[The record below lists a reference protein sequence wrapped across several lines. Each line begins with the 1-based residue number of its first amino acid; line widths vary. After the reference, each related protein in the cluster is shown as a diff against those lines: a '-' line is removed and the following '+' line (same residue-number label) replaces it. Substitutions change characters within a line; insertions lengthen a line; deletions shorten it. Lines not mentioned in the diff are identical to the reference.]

1 MGRRTI
7 SKKNRKFGVWQRRQT
22 NKAGLPYSKA
32 SIKER
37 ALAAFHKEHVWVG
50 SYPDARWVSIDEE
63 E

>member
-1 MGRRTI
+1 M
-7 SKKNRKFGVWQRRQT
+7 SKMNRKFGVFQRRE
-22 NKAGLPYSKA
+22 KKVGFPYSKA

-37 ALAAFHKEHVWVG
+37 ALAAFHKQHVWVG